1 MGAKGAKTVH
11 GVLSNK
17 RFVSAQDVNC
27 NFPKGKVETCQSGL
41 GRGNYQVGRELVTY
55 IVLWVGTQGKRAQ
68 KPLWFTTL
76 RLARDEDE
84 NEVVQLYGKNSRSG
98 TCKLCSGSGKY
109 PPIKYRFLL
118 QSVQKTVESLVKRV
132 QTLALQGKARR
143 RKRPNLHLTPIVGV

>member
-41 GRGNYQVGRELVTY
+41 GRGNYQ
-55 IVLWVGTQGKRAQ
+55 VGTQGKRAQ